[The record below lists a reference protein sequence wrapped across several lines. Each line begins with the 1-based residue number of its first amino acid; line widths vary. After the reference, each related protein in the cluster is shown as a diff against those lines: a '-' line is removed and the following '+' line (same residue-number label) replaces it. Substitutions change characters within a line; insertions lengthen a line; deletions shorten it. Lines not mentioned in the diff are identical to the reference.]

1 MHFRR
6 FACFLLGAW
15 LAGILVVAMVAT
27 QNFRTV
33 DRILL
38 DAPPGATQELKT
50 IGHQM
55 ARMLLRWEAGEQ
67 NRRMFETWETAQL
80 VMAMA
85 VFFVLLFGS
94 TEGKYSLSLALLLLM
109 VVILQRFLLTPVM
122 VSLGRMIDFV
132 PEGARSPERIRFQVL
147 HMGYGGLEAFK
158 CVIGILLAG
167 KLLVRSRRKSGQ
179 TAGDVDVVDKTYH
192 RHVNR

>member
-6 FACFLLGAW
+6 FACLLLGAW

-27 QNFRTV
+27 QNFHTV

-38 DAPPGATQELKT
+38 EPPPAAAQELKT
-50 IGHQM
+50 IGHAT

-67 NRRMFETWETAQL
+67 NRRMFEIWETTQL
-80 VMAMA
+80 AVAMA

-94 TEGKYSLSLALLLLM
+94 TEGKVSLSFALFLLV
-109 VVILQRFLLTPVM
+109 VVIVERFLLTPLM
-122 VSLGRMIDFV
+122 VSLGRMIDFI
-132 PEGARSPERIRFQVL
+132 PDTARSPERVKFQVL
-147 HMGYGGLEAFK
+147 HMFYGGLETSK
-158 CVIGILLAG
+158 CVIGLLLAG

-179 TAGDVDVVDKTYH
+179 PAGEVDLVDKAYN